1 MRKKP
6 VGKSPSP
13 PVKASPTGRRD
24 SVCIIL
30 LTMLV
35 LGPPGLPGAAA
46 SLRVVTTVAPL
57 TDMVRQVG
65 GEALQ
70 VHGLVPE
77 GVNSHTFQPA
87 PGDVQYLAQADLVVL
102 NGLDL
107 EVPIEKLVRSS
118 ARPGVT
124 VLKLG
129 DKTISQDE
137 WVFDFSFP
145 KAQGHPNP
153 HLWLNVDYAM
163 HYVTLIR
170 DQVIALDR
178 DNAAVYQRN
187 AADYLSQ
194 LAHLDHCIAGALSTL
209 APQQRKLLTYHDS
222 WPYFARRY
230 GMTIVGAVQPANF
243 SEPAPREVARLIDQ
257 LRREKVPAIFG
268 SEVFPSKVLQKI
280 AAEAGVRYVTALRDD
295 VLPGNPPEAD
305 HSYTGMM
312 RHNVTTMLAA
322 LGGTP
327 AAFTACL
334 QTPPTR

>member
-1 MRKKP
+1 ML
-6 VGKSPSP
+6 
-13 PVKASPTGRRD
+13 
-24 SVCIIL
+24 L
-30 LTMLV
+30 LTILV
-35 LGPPGLPGAAA
+35 LGSTGFPGVATA

-65 GEALQ
+65 GDALH

-129 DKTISQDE
+129 DKTISQAE

-145 KAQGHPNP
+145 KTQGHPNP
-153 HLWLNVDYAM
+153 HLWLNVAYAM
-163 HYVTLIR
+163 HYVSLLR
-170 DQVIALDR
+170 DQASALDR
-178 DNAAVYQRN
+178 GNEAVYHRH
-187 AADYLSQ
+187 AADYLTQ
-194 LAHLDHCIAGALSTL
+194 LAHLDQCIAAAMSTVAL
-209 APQQRKLLTYHDS
+209 PQRKLLTYHDS

-230 GMTIVGAVQPANF
+230 GMTVVGAVQPANF
-243 SEPAPREVARLIDQ
+243 SEPSPREVARLIDQ
-257 LRREKVPAIFG
+257 LRREKVPAVFG
-268 SEVFPSKVLQKI
+268 SEVFPSKVLHKI
-280 AAEAGVRYVTALRDD
+280 ASEAGVRYVTTLRDD
-295 VLPGNPPEAD
+295 ALPGAPGEAD

-312 RHNVTTMLAA
+312 RHNVTTMLEA

-327 AAFTACL
+327 ATFATCL
-334 QTPPTR
+334 QEPSTR